1 MVAGSDR
8 FASQMKFADYLKTR
22 GMADAPLAVWAFIP
36 YWQVGPDLVSE
47 SYDTPQTR
55 RELDEVFHALGLT
68 WTWVP
73 VTTNGLPDTVEFI
86 LQSANG
92 RKPLILNFCDADP
105 VFGGPGIDVIHKL
118 EEHDLAFT
126 GADAPFYHISTSKIL
141 MKEAFQQA
149 GVPTAPFAVIT
160 DAARDIPG
168 LCEKLG
174 APLFVKPAVS
184 AGSFG
189 LSLKSVVHSD
199 RELYEQVQ
207 ALLNSPYQ
215 REFSEG
221 GLFVERFLNGPEF
234 TVLVVGMPD
243 VPESIR
249 VYPPVERAFNKALPE
264 TERFFSYDR
273 YWELYR
279 EEERPPDGK
288 PLYEYLPAAPAWK
301 ERLEDL
307 AWKAYCA
314 VGGAGYGRVD
324 IRMDRATGEFF
335 VLEVNANCGISAD
348 ENESSTGQILR
359 WGGIPFTQLMSD
371 MLFGALVRVPPK
383 FRGK

>member
-1 MVAGSDR
+1 
-8 FASQMKFADYLKTR
+8 MKFADYLKTR

-47 SYDTPQTR
+47 SYDNPKTR
-55 RELDEVFHALGLT
+55 RELDEVFQALGLN

-73 VTTNGLPDTVEFI
+73 VTTDNLRETVGFILRSVNGL
-86 LQSANG
+86 Q
-92 RKPLILNFCDADP
+92 PLILNFCDADP
-105 VFGGPGIDVIHKL
+105 IFGGPGIDVIQAL
-118 EEHDLAFT
+118 TEQGWSFT

-141 MKEAFQQA
+141 MKGAFLKE

-160 DAARDIPG
+160 EPEKDIPG
-168 LCEKLG
+168 LCERLG

-189 LSLKSVVHSD
+189 LSLKSVVNSD
-199 RELYEQVQ
+199 EELHEQVM
-207 ALLNSPYQ
+207 ALLNSPYR
-215 REFSEG
+215 REFLEG

-249 VYPPVERAFNKALPE
+249 VYPPVERAFNNALPE
-264 TERFFSYDR
+264 EERFFSYDR
-273 YWELYR
+273 YWELFK
-279 EEERPPDGK
+279 EESRPPNGK
-288 PLYEYLPAAPAWK
+288 PLYEYRPAPPEWK

-314 VGGAGYGRVD
+314 VGGTGYGRVD
-324 IRMDRATGEFF
+324 IRMDRQTGELY

-359 WGGIPFTQLMSD
+359 WGGIPFEQLMRE
-371 MLFGALVRVPPK
+371 MLYGALI
-383 FRGK
+383 RGHPRLK